1 MDIQVIPE
9 NAGNP
14 GTSADNVMWRDNPV
28 PEVPE
33 PHPAKQS
40 DFAENG
46 HFTLHAASVRGK
58 KHKHEGT
65 NRDDWYA
72 FRLAERYAA
81 VAVCDG
87 AGSKQFSR
95 IGAKA
100 AAEAAVAAIA
110 IDFDEVLTDECLSA
124 LSSNTEASNTE
135 ASNTEASNTEASNT
149 EAGNN
154 ESELFLNAVS
164 EIAKSLRK
172 TVQTAFE
179 AVSAAAVSRHE
190 ENPEVFSEDTSDYST
205 TFLFAL
211 MIPLE
216 GTVLVAAVSVGDG
229 NIAAF
234 TKNGTR
240 ILGVAAHG
248 DYSGETEFLQS
259 DGICEE
265 ASLKLRTRIICEN
278 TEMVILA
285 TDGVADDYFPNET
298 EFERLKSDIKPFLA
312 EKSPEKLQD
321 FLDSYYVRGSFDDRT
336 LVAVILK

>member
-1 MDIQVIPE
+1 MDIQVIHGNAE
-9 NAGNP
+9 NPGNP
-14 GTSADNVMWRDNPV
+14 ADNVMWRENPV
-28 PEVPE
+28 PEAPE

-40 DFAENG
+40 DFAENE

-72 FRLAERYAA
+72 FRLTERYAA

-100 AAEAAVAAIA
+100 AAEAAVEAIA
-110 IDFDEVLTDECLSA
+110 TDFDEVLTDECLSA
-124 LSSNTEASNTE
+124 LSSNTEADNK
-135 ASNTEASNTEASNT
+135 
-149 EAGNN
+149 

-172 TVQTAFE
+172 SVQTAFD

-190 ENPEVFSEDTSDYST
+190 ESPEVFSEDTSDYST

-216 GTVLVAAVSVGDG
+216 GTPLGRTALVAAVSIGDG

-259 DGICEE
+259 DGICDEM
-265 ASLKLRTRIICEN
+265 SLKLRTRIIRED

-298 EFERLKSDIKPFLA
+298 EFERLRSDIEPFLA
-312 EKSPEKLQD
+312 EKSPEKLRD

-336 LVAVILK
+336 LVAVTFNIVS